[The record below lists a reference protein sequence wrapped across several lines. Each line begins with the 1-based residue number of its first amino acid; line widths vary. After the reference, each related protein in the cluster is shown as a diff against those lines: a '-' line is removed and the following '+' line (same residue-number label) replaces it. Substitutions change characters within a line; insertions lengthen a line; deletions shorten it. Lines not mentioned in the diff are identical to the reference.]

1 MKQEVFEVPTA
12 GGVETRLPQQP
23 ENASRAEN
31 LRHDK
36 YTGGWSTR
44 IGYEKYYPNRSDW
57 VPFTSAMSSPI
68 NMGAVYSLHVAQMLG
83 GGARQHTL
91 FEADGNLYLLYEA
104 SGVPTTLL
112 TLQSGRH
119 IPTTT
124 EAASWYTDTPY
135 GTVVTNGVDR
145 PQLVQPWPIGQGSP
159 QTYAQSMIPTA
170 IRDFGFTGSPPPV
183 DPHRNVAWEIT
194 GGTVTTPE
202 PTRVG
207 GGATTIY
214 TFSDSRAIADGARWG
229 LGFATNAG
237 STYDK
242 EALFGWSVSFITNTG
257 SEGPKSALATTS
269 WQLPPN
275 SQGFRHA
282 VALDIPIGPE
292 GTVARRIYRTTNFS
306 DDYSAPGDTT
316 LYFIDDVRNNVET
329 LFFDAT
335 RTAALGAAAP
345 VIPTGALPAPAAR
358 FSVLFKG
365 CLFLDGGV
373 SDSKTLF
380 YSAPG
385 LIEQFDAASFIELS
399 SQGGGITA
407 LYGNYTSLLVFRE
420 GSIDVVSGD
429 FTNGFQVTTLSN
441 SVTCRAPH
449 SIKAIPGLGVVFLAL
464 DGVYAVTGGL
474 EGGAINDLVKL
485 TLAQDELIERITM
498 DCHAK
503 AVACYSAA
511 FREYHLYA
519 PMDGQDR
526 PSKGLILHIDRIGQ
540 GNNSPWSTREN
551 FPVGAITTR
560 FDGTIV
566 FGHNTG
572 TEGTALPTDANNR
585 GLFVISGHRSMGYVY
600 DAGTQ
605 SLAYGS
611 PPTSKYRSAW
621 YDFGDAQVKKQVSYV
636 TLWVMTT
643 GEPTITM
650 RHYKDFSLRVTEE
663 RTYKAQPPDQADL
676 PVFDTVT
683 LDSGA
688 IYEDHRL
695 VPLRF
700 SIAQQSCSWF
710 AFEFETT
717 DDLIFI
723 GFELEYTSKGT
734 RVTMGKRA

>member
-1 MKQEVFEVPTA
+1 MKQEVYEVPRA
-12 GGVETRLPQQP
+12 GGIETRLPQQP

-36 YTGGWSTR
+36 KTGGWSTR
-44 IGYEKYYPNRSDW
+44 LGYEKYFPNQTDW
-57 VPFTSAMSSPI
+57 SPFDSAMSSSI
-68 NMGAVYSLHVAQMLG
+68 DMGPVYSLHVAQMLG

-91 FEADGNLYLLYEA
+91 FEADGSLYLLYEA
-104 SGVPTTLL
+104 SGVPQTLL
-112 TLQSGRH
+112 TLATGRH
-119 IPTTT
+119 VPTAT

-145 PQLVQPWPIGQGSP
+145 PVLVNPWPLGKN
-159 QTYAQSMIPTA
+159 QTAGAQSMISTV
-170 IRDFGFTGSPPPV
+170 IRDFGFLSSPPPIE
-183 DPHRNVAWEIT
+183 PHRNISWEIT
-194 GGTVTTPE
+194 GASFATPE
-202 PTRVG
+202 PLRAG
-207 GGATTIY
+207 GGATTII
-214 TFSDSRAIADGARWG
+214 TFSDARAITDGARWG
-229 LGFATNAG
+229 LGFAVNSGTE
-237 STYDK
+237 YDK
-242 EALFGWSVSFITNTG
+242 QALFGWSCSFITDTG
-257 SEGPKSALATTS
+257 SEGPKSPLATTT

-275 SQGFRHA
+275 AQGCRHC
-282 VALDIPIGPE
+282 VAIDVPLGPE

-306 DDYSAPGDTT
+306 DDFSAPGDTT
-316 LYFIDDVRNNVET
+316 LYFIDDIRNNVEEIFIDT
-329 LFFDAT
+329 V
-335 RTAALGAAAP
+335 RTASLGAAAA
-345 VIPTGALPAPAAR
+345 VIPTGPLPAPSAR

-365 CLFLDGGV
+365 CLFLDGGIT
-373 SDSKTLF
+373 DSKTLY

-407 LYGNYTSLLVFRE
+407 LYSNYTNLIVFRE
-420 GSIDVVSGD
+420 EAIDVVSGD
-429 FTNGFQVTTLSN
+429 FSTGFQVTTLSN

-485 TLAQDELIERITM
+485 TLRQDELIERITP

-503 AVACYSAA
+503 SVACYSSD
-511 FREYHLYA
+511 FREYHLYV
-519 PMDGQDR
+519 PYDGNDR
-526 PSKGLILHIDRIGQ
+526 PNKGLVLHIDRIGQ
-540 GNNSPWSTREN
+540 GELSPWSTREGY
-551 FPVGAITTR
+551 PVGAVATR
-560 FDGTIV
+560 FDGTVV

-572 TEGTALPTDANNR
+572 TQDSTAAGVNR
-585 GLFVISGHRSMGYVY
+585 GLFVISGKRSQGYTY
-600 DAGTQ
+600 DGGSQ
-605 SLAYGS
+605 SLVAAG
-611 PPTSKYRSAW
+611 PPTSRYRSAW
-621 YDFGDAQVKKQVSYV
+621 FDFGDAQVKKQVSYV

-643 GEPTITM
+643 GEPTVTM
-650 RHYKDFSLRVTEE
+650 RHYKDFSLRGVNE
-663 RTYKAQPPDQADL
+663 RTYKMQPPDQADL

-700 SIAQQSCSWF
+700 SVAQQSCSWF

-723 GFELEYTSKGT
+723 GYELEYTSKGT